1 MPILT
6 IPILD
11 RLSFRDYQS
20 LFITII
26 FFLCESIIRIIVM
39 LMPKFVVRQISVYF
53 ESNFRWFSSIQA
65 KPHVSP
71 LEKAETFEKMVKHWK
86 NYNCEQHVVHTKDDY
101 FLCVHRIPS
110 MKDHNKMAEIHDFK
124 EEIEIVDNIDKFV
137 LNDNP
142 KPLGYTGKPVV
153 LLYHGFLM
161 SSEVWV
167 SNIDEHSNLPFLLA
181 QRGYDVWLGNARG
194 NKYSQY
200 HLYLSPNDQKFW
212 NFSMN
217 EFVMRDLPDTID
229 YILAQTGAPNLTYIG
244 FSQGTAQAFASLSVN
259 PGLNKKVNLF
269 IALAPA
275 TTPKGLRHPIID
287 AFVKATPTVIY
298 LVFGRK
304 AALKLALFWQRIVSP
319 PLFTKIIDA
328 CCHFLFG
335 WTGKNIPSA
344 QKAVSY
350 QHLYSTTSVKSLVH
364 WFQIIRCG
372 QFQMYDEI
380 PSRLPY
386 HTVNAVADHFPP
398 RFPTLQI
405 TTPIAIFYG
414 RSDSLVDFNILSAD
428 LPSPLAFVKSI
439 KKWEHLDFLW
449 ADGIEKIVYPDVLKL
464 LEKFNPNLNTPIA
477 QKEGVKNDYEG

>member
-1 MPILT
+1 MDALIEANFPW
-6 IPILD
+6 
-11 RLSFRDYQS
+11 LSRA
-20 LFITII
+20 
-26 FFLCESIIRIIVM
+26 E
-39 LMPKFVVRQISVYF
+39 
-53 ESNFRWFSSIQA
+53 A

-71 LEKAETFEKMVKHWK
+71 LEHAETFEKMVKHWK
-86 NYNCEQHVVHTKDDY
+86 NYNCEQHVVLTKDNY
-101 FLCVHRIPS
+101 LLCVHRIPS
-110 MKDHNKMAEIHDFK
+110 VKTEHRKVKKFEPQ
-124 EEIEIVDNIDKFV
+124 EEIEIIDNLDKFV
-137 LNDNP
+137 QIKHP
-142 KPLGYTGKPVV
+142 KPLGYQGKPVV

-167 SNIDEHSNLPFLLA
+167 SNIDEYRNLPFVLA

-200 HLYLSPNDQKFW
+200 HLHLNATQQQFW

-229 YILAQTGAPNLTYIG
+229 YILKQTGASSLTYIG
-244 FSQGTAQAFASLSVN
+244 FSQGTAQAFASLSIN
-259 PGLNKKVNLF
+259 PDLNKKVNLF

-287 AFVKATPTVIY
+287 AFVKATPAVIY
-298 LVFGRK
+298 LMFGRK
-304 AALKLALFWQRIVSP
+304 APLKLALFWQRIVTP
-319 PLFTKIIDA
+319 PIYVKIIDT

-335 WTGKNIPSA
+335 WTGRNMSDS

-372 QFQMYDEI
+372 QFQMYDEV

-386 HTVNAVADHFPP
+386 HSENGAADHIPP

-414 RSDSLVDFNILSAD
+414 RSDSLVDFNVLSAD
-428 LPSPLAFVKSI
+428 LPSPLAYVKSI
-439 KKWEHLDFLW
+439 GKWEHLDFLW
-449 ADGIEKIVYPDVLKL
+449 AEGVENIIYPDVIKL
-464 LEKFNPNLNTPIA
+464 LERFNPHINAPVA
-477 QKEGVKNDYEG
+477 QKEGTKNDPEEQMLHINK